1 MKKIVLL
8 SLMTLSGSLLGIKLP
23 NNQPST
29 NQTPRPAQQHASQAS
44 RQGQR
49 TVRSPQ
55 EQPVQTHGPRITE
68 RRGMQL
74 ASMFRRNMYR
84 AVAESDRQ
92 ETSMGH
98 GNNDPRQTQDV
109 MTTSQHVSGTTVR
122 RPRPNNLIV
131 EHSGDTGALVAPHTQ
146 YDGETNS

>member
-74 ASMFRRNMYR
+74 ASMYQRNMNR
-84 AVAESDRQ
+84 AIAESNQ
-92 ETSMGH
+92 
-98 GNNDPRQTQDV
+98 QTQV
-109 MTTSQHVSGTTVR
+109 MTTSQQHAPTIASQHVSGATVR
-122 RPRPNNLIV
+122 RPRPSDLIV